1 MIEPDHIG
9 DVAVDSGELL
19 VIDPAY
25 TEEQDMVLQTD
36 DEKESQL
43 RFTHGA
49 AAAVKFPTLWGDGV
63 YPVFLHRGP
72 DGNATHVV
80 ISLDGAKR

>member
-1 MIEPDHIG
+1 MSEPEHIG

-25 TEEQDMVLQTD
+25 TEEQDMVLQAD
-36 DEKESQL
+36 DEQQSQL

-49 AAAVKFPTLWGDGV
+49 AASVKFPTPGGDGF
-63 YPVFLHRGP
+63 YPVFVHTGP
-72 DGNATHVV
+72 DGVATHVV